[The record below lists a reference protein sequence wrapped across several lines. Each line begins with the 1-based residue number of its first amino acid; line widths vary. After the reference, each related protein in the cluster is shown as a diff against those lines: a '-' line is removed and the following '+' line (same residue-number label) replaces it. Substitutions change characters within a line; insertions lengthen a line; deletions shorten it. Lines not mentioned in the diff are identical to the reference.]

1 MLAEGLA
8 PTALDVAFINDATFT
23 VSVGG
28 TTWLESAPIRLFAD
42 GAWQR
47 LERTAVRNSTG
58 EDVLGSYTCVNVSWS
73 WPWSQKGGV
82 LHTALRTYD
91 GLGVAVF
98 VQQLPLGAN
107 HTNASNPAMP
117 SGVRAIEPGDYPPV
131 VAFPA
136 FSGGQIEGL
145 GYLLWESRM
154 ANAEWGTNVTGGPHC
169 TSEPL
174 SEAHPAGSGLQ
185 GLSTSGPV
193 VLYNEAFESL
203 IVAPMDNFKS
213 AVHHAR
219 TAAGGERPDN
229 KNHENHLDENI
240 NLNVPKRG

>member
-1 MLAEGLA
+1 MHIIGGAERLSMLAEGLA

-98 VQQLPLGAN
+98 VQQC
-107 HTNASNPAMP
+107 
-117 SGVRAIEPGDYPPV
+117 R
-131 VAFPA
+131 
-136 FSGGQIEGL
+136 
-145 GYLLWESRM
+145 
-154 ANAEWGTNVTGGPHC
+154 
-169 TSEPL
+169 SEP
-174 SEAHPAGSGLQ
+174 
-185 GLSTSGPV
+185 TT
-193 VLYNEAFESL
+193 
-203 IVAPMDNFKS
+203 
-213 AVHHAR
+213 R
-219 TAAGGERPDN
+219 TPRTRRCRAASVRSSQATIRPW
-229 KNHENHLDENI
+229 
-240 NLNVPKRG
+240 